1 METTVI
7 HAVVGRIYFARG
19 MYTDGIETGG
29 TCREFDAD
37 IQPNKAHTQ
46 LKGGW
51 VAVVDKR
58 VESCWGSSNQV
69 IIITMP
75 KILSLSQ
82 NIFYK
87 ECLLQL
93 TFKRFYQ

>member
-51 VAVVDKR
+51 VASR
-58 VESCWGSSNQV
+58 
-69 IIITMP
+69 
-75 KILSLSQ
+75 
-82 NIFYK
+82 
-87 ECLLQL
+87 
-93 TFKRFYQ
+93 